1 MAKRRMFSLD
11 IVDTDNFLDMPA
23 TTQALYFQL
32 GMRADDDGFVSSPK
46 KITRLINCSN
56 DDLKLLMAK
65 GYLIEFDNGVMVIT
79 DWRVNNWVR
88 PDRKQVT
95 RFTKELQML
104 SLQDDVYTLQ
114 PSDNQVTTER
124 HTEDRLGKDRLGKD
138 RLEDNEISQCDAEKE
153 YIHTSEVAPVQLQSI
168 VDMFNEICTSYPK
181 VTKLSAA
188 RQKAIKARLK
198 VYSIEDFREMFT
210 MAEQSH
216 FLKGGNNR
224 NWSANFDWLI
234 KDANMAKVLDG
245 NYNDNTNR
253 STYQTESESQED
265 PQKDFEEY
273 LKRYG
278 LDKQEPIDWGDVD
291 VPFK

>member
-1 MAKRRMFSLD
+1 MAESRVKRENF
-11 IVDTDNFLDMPA
+11 IVL
-23 TTQALYFQL
+23 QGWQ
-32 GMRADDDGFVSSPK
+32 
-46 KITRLINCSN
+46 IT
-56 DDLKLLMAK
+56 DLKLK
-65 GYLIEFDNGVMVIT
+65 GNELIIYACIYGFSQEGQPFSGSLQYLADWTNTTKRSVMNCLKSLVKKGLIEKKDKV
-79 DWRVNNWVR
+79 VNNV
-88 PDRKQVT
+88 KFCEYYAT
-95 RFTKELQML
+95 KFTGMENN
-104 SLQDDVYTLQ
+104 SLGY
-114 PSDNQVTTER
+114 
-124 HTEDRLGKDRLGKD
+124 GKKFTGGMEKSSPNNIDI
-138 RLEDNEISQCDAEKE
+138 NNISNNKE
-153 YIHTSEVAPVQLQSI
+153 YIHTSEVAPVQLQGI
-168 VDMFNEICTSYPK
+168 VDMFNEICKSYPK

-188 RQKAIKARLK
+188 RQKAIKTRLK
-198 VYSIEDFREMFT
+198 VYSIEDFRELFT

-245 NYNDNTNR
+245 NYNDSTNR
-253 STYQTESESQED
+253 NTYQNEPESQED